1 MHSKTSLDE
10 KLSDLVGNAN
20 LKLGNNFNLNYEFS
34 LDQNYKEFNFN
45 EISTSMNFGPSKIDF
60 GFLQE
65 KKHIGNQEFSLL
77 SLIMKTEKMVFFHS
91 RLNEILLLIRL
102 NFII

>member
-45 EISTSMNFGPSKIDF
+45 EISTA
-60 GFLQE
+60 
-65 KKHIGNQEFSLL
+65 
-77 SLIMKTEKMVFFHS
+77 
-91 RLNEILLLIRL
+91 
-102 NFII
+102 